1 MKNRLIVST
10 VWIFAVSLFILTAQL
25 IPSSPVW
32 NIVRSN
38 SVIKEDMI
46 FYPHLSTFYF
56 TFFIFTAVF
65 NSLNVRSEKLNVFE
79 HIGENKNY
87 FVIMSLIVLIQIG
100 LASFGGELMSCYG
113 LNINEWIAVVLM
125 SSTII
130 IADIVRKLLIAKK
143 TEQSDN

>member
-1 MKNRLIVST
+1 
-10 VWIFAVSLFILTAQL
+10 
-25 IPSSPVW
+25 
-32 NIVRSN
+32 
-38 SVIKEDMI
+38 MI
-46 FYPHLSTFYF
+46 FYPYLSTFYF
-56 TFFIFTAVF
+56 TLFIFTAVF

-87 FVIMSLIVLIQIG
+87 FVIMLLIVVIQIG